1 MFTPAPSA
9 RGTQRV
15 CGPPCRKLRDNQLAR
30 SRRRADLDDA
40 RADERE
46 RQRKHRAAT
55 PRVAPASSPV
65 TPPVTPAPRHAPPSD
80 DILSKLLQKIILEW
94 RATSPPSRATLALE
108 FARILKRCARR
119 DGARGGADPAA
130 SRATFDAQR
139 AVPQAP
145 G

>member
-46 RQRKHRAAT
+46 RQRKHRAST
-55 PRVAPASSPV
+55 PRAAASAFPV
-65 TPPVTPAPRHAPPSD
+65 TPPMPLPRHAPPSD
-80 DILSKLLQKIILEW
+80 DILSKLLRKIILSW
-94 RATSPPSRATLALE
+94 SATPTLSRATLAREFTVVLE
-108 FARILKRCARR
+108 RCARR
-119 DGARGGADPAA
+119 GGARGDANPAM
-130 SRATFDAQR
+130 SRATLDAQR
-139 AVPQAP
+139 VVPQAP